1 MAIISLSDYQRA
13 ERETSISQA
22 RIGMWAHAAVTGLV
36 WGIVIA
42 VNVVWAPEFPWSVFP
57 VLGMAI
63 GLFLHWWF
71 GYRHLEEMIQQH
83 QADIERRA
91 LAHTAH

>member
-1 MAIISLSDYQRA
+1 MATVSLSDYQRA
-13 ERETSISQA
+13 EREISIREA
-22 RIGMWAHAAVTGLV
+22 RIGMWVHATVTVLV

-42 VNVVWAPEFPWSVFP
+42 VNVVWAPEFPWSIFP
-57 VLGMAI
+57 VVGMAI

-71 GYRHLEEMIQQH
+71 GYRHLEEMIQRH

-91 LAHTAH
+91 LTHPVH